1 MHKKGGAREGSS
13 VAKAH
18 KLQCAL
24 QLLYCIFLSFLHFE
38 RMTTQNTSSYRDTTE
53 LIEL

>member
-13 VAKAH
+13 DAKAH
-18 KLQCAL
+18 IFVCTVTSI
-24 QLLYCIFLSFLHFE
+24 LYLFSFLHLE
-38 RMTTQNTSSYRDTTE
+38 MMPMQNTSSYRDTTE

>member
-18 KLQCAL
+18 KLQYAL
-24 QLLYCIFLSFLHFE
+24 QLLYCIFYPFCTLKG
-38 RMTTQNTSSYRDTTE
+38 
-53 LIEL
+53 

>member
-13 VAKAH
+13 DAKAH
-18 KLQCAL
+18 KLAHTVTFI
-24 QLLYCIFLSFLHFE
+24 LYLLSFLHFE
-38 RMTTQNTSSYRDTTE
+38 RMPTQNTSSYRDTTE